1 MFLFWDYIV
10 EASRGGGSL
19 RLVSHD
25 INTPS
30 NRLYKAL
37 RSTAYGDEER
47 NVFAA
52 LMGMR
57 SSSVFVVIIICAR

>member
-37 RSTAYGDEER
+37 RSTAYGASLKPETEATD
-47 NVFAA
+47 
-52 LMGMR
+52 L
-57 SSSVFVVIIICAR
+57 IH